1 MIIPKEELVTFQR
14 WQAGSFDKRPAPIP
28 PPVHP
33 VTQIEEPLVGTE
45 KPHEATPSVKLPT
58 ADDIERIYE
67 EARTSGYEAGLAE
80 GIATAAQA
88 AQEDMALHSE
98 RFNAL
103 IRNLQTALNEFD
115 QTVAEQMLALSI
127 EIAAQ
132 LTRGVIAAKG
142 DALLPIIREALT
154 TLPLHHAHVVL
165 RMNPADAE
173 IVRSLLGEE
182 FTQTGTQILEDSE
195 ISPGGCLLQAGASEV
210 DATIET
216 RWKRVLEAIGTEPQE
231 WLNP

>member
-14 WQAGSFDKRPAPIP
+14 WQAGSFDKRPAATPAP
-28 PPVHP
+28 VSVAQTEVPPVS
-33 VTQIEEPLVGTE
+33 VEEQTE
-45 KPHEATPSVKLPT
+45 TAPSFNLPT
-58 ADDIERIYE
+58 AEDIERIYE
-67 EARTSGYEAGLAE
+67 EARATGYEAGLAE
-80 GIATAAQA
+80 GKATAEQA
-88 AQEDMALHSE
+88 ASADLALHSG
-98 RFNAL
+98 RVNGL
-103 IRNLQTALNEFD
+103 INNLQTALNEFD
-115 QTVAEQMLALSI
+115 QTVAEQLLALSI

-132 LTRGVIAAKG
+132 LTRGVIAAKS

-154 TLPLHHAHVVL
+154 TLPLHHAHIIL

-173 IVRSLLGEE
+173 TVRSLLGEE
-182 FTQTGTQILEDSE
+182 FSQTGTQILEDGE
-195 ISPGGCLLQAGASEV
+195 ISQGGCLVQAGASEV